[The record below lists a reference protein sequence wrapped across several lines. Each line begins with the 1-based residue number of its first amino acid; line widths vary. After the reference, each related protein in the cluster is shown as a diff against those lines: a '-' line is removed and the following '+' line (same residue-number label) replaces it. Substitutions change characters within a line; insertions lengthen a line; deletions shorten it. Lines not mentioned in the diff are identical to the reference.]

1 MLMFP
6 ALEFWKKSTQ
16 HPSINM
22 RGFIPPRTGEEQ
34 VFVKKISRILDLC
47 DGLGKAQTTL
57 FMDLRQQQLFMA
69 QANKYPDVKVHL
81 LCGYDG
87 DGERK
92 LAVCCPEYTDT
103 DGIVSPVVVLRA
115 KLVDTDVSH
124 KDFLGAAMSLRI
136 DREYMGDILISDGYV
151 YMICHKN
158 VADIIKEELISVKR
172 SFVSFEEWCEPLHFE
187 KQYSEE
193 RTTTVASLRADS
205 VVAAVLNK
213 SRTEAVKLIRQGNV
227 KVNQMDV
234 ENVDFEIFDNDI
246 ISIRYN
252 GKFKIFCD
260 GGKSRK
266 DRIFIKIAK
275 Y

>member
-1 MLMFP
+1 
-6 ALEFWKKSTQ
+6 
-16 HPSINM
+16 M
-22 RGFIPPRTGEEQ
+22 RGYIPPRTSEEQ
-34 VFVKKISRILDLC
+34 VFVKKITRILELC
-47 DGLGKAQTTL
+47 DGLGKVQFSL
-57 FMDLRQQQLFMA
+57 FMDLRQQELFMA
-69 QANKYPDVKVHL
+69 QANKYPDINVKL
-81 LCGYDG
+81 ICGYDG
-87 DGERK
+87 EGERK
-92 LAVCCPEYTDT
+92 LAVCCPEYMDVYDAAT
-103 DGIVSPVVVLRA
+103 PVVILRA
-115 KLVDTDVSH
+115 KLNDAELSH
-124 KDFLGAAMSLRI
+124 KDFLGAAMSLKI
-136 DREYMGDILISDGYV
+136 DREYMGDIIISDGYV
-151 YMICHKN
+151 YIICHKN
-158 VADIIKEELISVKR
+158 VADIIRDELFSVKR
-172 SFVSFEEWCEPLHFE
+172 SSVSFEIWDNPLSFE
-187 KQYSEE
+187 KKYTEE

-234 ENVDFEIFDNDI
+234 ENVDFEIYDNDI

>member
-1 MLMFP
+1 M
-6 ALEFWKKSTQ
+6 
-16 HPSINM
+16 
-22 RGFIPPRTGEEQ
+22 
-34 VFVKKISRILDLC
+34 FVKKITRILELC
-47 DGLGKAQTTL
+47 DGLGRVQFTL
-57 FMDLRQQQLFMA
+57 FMDLRQQQLFAA
-69 QANKYPDVKVHL
+69 QANRYPDVKTAFV
-81 LCGYDG
+81 CGYEG
-87 DGERK
+87 EGERK
-92 LAVCCPEYTDT
+92 LAVCCPEYMDT
-103 DGIVSPVVVLRA
+103 QTVAVPLVILRA
-115 KLVDTDVSH
+115 KLNDTDLSH
-124 KDFLGAAMSLRI
+124 KDFLGAAMSLKI
-136 DREYMGDILISDGYV
+136 DREYMGDIIISDGYV

-158 VADIIKEELISVKR
+158 VADIIKDELISVKR
-172 SFVSFEEWCEPLHFE
+172 SLVSFEVWDGPLSFE
-187 KQYSEE
+187 KQYTEQ

-213 SRTEAVKLIRQGNV
+213 SRTEAAKLIKQGNV

-266 DRIFIKIAK
+266 DRIFITVAK